1 MNAGFVAERTEAAL
15 VIRFDRPEIRS
26 PLSVYVLEGLA
37 AVFDDSHVLAGFAA
51 VIFTGTGDVF
61 ASGADL
67 RKIASVTAESA
78 PEFALRGQ
86 AVMNQIAA
94 TPQLTVA
101 AINGYCF
108 GGALDLALA
117 CDRRIA
123 SPDAV
128 FSHPGTG
135 LGIITGWGGT
145 QRLPRLIGEA
155 NALEMFFT
163 AGRVDAPEALRI
175 GLVDA
180 VVREPYAHA
189 LAVVSAV

>member
-37 AVFDDSHVLAGFAA
+37 AVFDDSHFLAGFAA
-51 VIFTGTGDVF
+51 VIFTGTCDVF

-67 RKIASVTAESA
+67 REIASVTAESA

-86 AVMNQIAA
+86 AVMNQIATA
-94 TPQLTVA
+94 PQLTIA
-101 AINGYCF
+101 AVNGYCF

-145 QRLPRLIGEA
+145 QSLPRLIGEA

-180 VVREPYAHA
+180 VVPDPYAHA